1 MFCKNCGNEI
11 PDGANVCG
19 YCGTPVTDAG
29 NNQYQSPGN
38 QYQNPG
44 NQYQNPGMDYGAA
57 PDNMDGGAT
66 GMAITSMVL
75 GIIALL
81 VCCCVKW
88 WWLTVGLA
96 VVSIVLGALALNRHT
111 TGKDMAIAG
120 IVCSGIALVLKLIV
134 VLIGAAALS
143 AMFTTMY

>member
-1 MFCKNCGNEI
+1 MFCKNCGNEM

-19 YCGTPVTDAG
+19 YCGTPVTNAG
-29 NNQYQSPGN
+29 NNQYQNAGNN

-44 NQYQNPGMDYGAA
+44 TGYGAP

-66 GMAITSMVL
+66 GMAVTSMVL

-88 WWLTVGLA
+88 WWLTLALA

-134 VLIGAAALS
+134 VLICATILS
-143 AMFTTMY
+143 SMFTTMF